1 MSWGALKID
10 ELLLN
15 YVTETYQEDLTLNLK
30 SNNQTKVNI
39 DYTGLNSYFEEKAKK
54 GFFQYDNWQKIITN
68 AETQYNY
75 DNHRTS
81 KNHISFKITDV
92 PPNISLHELNSTH
105 NGELI
110 STKALIKNIAE
121 PRPALKKA
129 VYECRGCM
137 RLIPIEVKDGI
148 ATPPA
153 LCSECGG
160 KSFRLD
166 DDLSEYRDYRYVKLE
181 EPLEYRTG
189 GLTKEFKGYMQDYL
203 ASPFHNLKAGDVV
216 DIVGEFKIR
225 KSDKTNKKSD
235 FEYLINL
242 HNINTVDNAFEDYR
256 ITDED
261 KKQIIELSQQP
272 NIYQRLWKTLAPEI
286 VGFED
291 VKQALLL
298 QMFEGYRPT
307 DDIFKSEVMDR
318 WTSHILLIGDVG
330 IGKSQLITAI
340 KSKAPRIIDI
350 NGADTSKAGLTTSAV
365 KDELTG
371 SWTLEAGALV
381 LADTGILCI
390 DEFDKLS
397 KGSQKSLNQ
406 CMEQLTVSSAKAG
419 LVQTMSARTSIIAI
433 ANPKYSRWTDY
444 KDLKE
449 QIDIPDSTLS
459 RFDLVFKLTDTVDVE
474 KDTKLATAL
483 LNKDELLNDVDLI
496 DTELFK
502 KYITYAKLEIFPI
515 LTDKAKQM
523 LIDFYVN
530 TRQSAMASD
539 SAKPVTARDLK
550 ALERLT
556 IMRAKTE
563 LREEATVED
572 SRCAIQL
579 YCNALRTI
587 GLTPET
593 AGAKENVLGD
603 VEIQAVNDIEKMITT
618 KMKTYSI
625 NNVND
630 LILSDIKQEA
640 GLLSHSLK
648 LTISGDELTKIAL
661 GNVRK
666 QTK

>member
-1 MSWGALKID
+1 MRID
-10 ELLLN
+10 ELFLK
-15 YVTETYQEDLTLNLK
+15 YVTDTYKEDLDLNLK
-30 SNNQTKVNI
+30 SSNQTKVNI
-39 DYTGLNSYFEEKAKK
+39 DYTSLNSYFEETANR
-54 GFFQYDNWQKIITN
+54 GFFKYDNWKKIITN

-75 DNHRTS
+75 DNKRS
-81 KNHISFKITDV
+81 NKNYISFKIIDV

-110 STKALIKNIAE
+110 STKALIKNITE
-121 PRPALKKA
+121 PKPALKKA
-129 VYECRGCM
+129 VYECRSCM
-137 RLIPIEVKDGI
+137 RLIPVEVNEGSI
-148 ATPPA
+148 VTPPA
-153 LCSECGG
+153 ICTECGG
-160 KSFRLD
+160 KQFRLD
-166 DDLSEYRDYRYVKLE
+166 DTLSEYRDYRYVKLE

-189 GLTKEFKGYMQDYL
+189 GASKEFKGYMQDYL

-225 KSDKTNKKSD
+225 KSDKNNKKSD

-261 KKQIIELSQQP
+261 KKQILELSQQP

-307 DDIFKSEVMDR
+307 SDVFKSDVMDR

-340 KSKAPRIIDI
+340 KNKAPRIIDI

-444 KDLKE
+444 KEVKE

-459 RFDLVFKLTDTVDVE
+459 RFDLVFKLTDEVNVD

-483 LNKDELLNDVDLI
+483 LNKDDLLDDVDLI
-496 DTELFK
+496 DIELFK
-502 KYITYAKLEIFPI
+502 KYITYAKLEVFPV
-515 LTDKAKQM
+515 LSNEAKNM
-523 LIDFYVN
+523 LIDFYVT
-530 TRQSAMASD
+530 TRQSALTSD

-563 LREEATVED
+563 LRNTATIED
-572 SRCAIQL
+572 SKCAIQL
-579 YCNALRTI
+579 YCNALKTI

-593 AGAKENVLGD
+593 ASAKENVLSNA
-603 VEIQAVNDIEKMITT
+603 EIKAVNEIENMIIRKME
-618 KMKTYSI
+618 TYDVTDVD
-625 NNVND
+625 N
-630 LILSDIKQEA
+630 LLLSDIRTEA
-640 GLLSHSLK
+640 GLLSYSLD
-648 LTISGDELTKIAL
+648 LNISGDELTRIAL
-661 GNVRK
+661 GNVK
-666 QTK
+666 KNK